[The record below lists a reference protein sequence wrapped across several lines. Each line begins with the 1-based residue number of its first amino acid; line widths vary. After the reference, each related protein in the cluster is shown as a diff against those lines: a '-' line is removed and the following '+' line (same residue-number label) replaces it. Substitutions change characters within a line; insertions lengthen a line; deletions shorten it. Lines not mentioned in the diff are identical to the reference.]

1 MDFLEVKVD
10 HQRDMEGILVDNQEK
25 KIDHK
30 ERIVGHL
37 EKNVNDDFV
46 PIKHLLDDTDINL
59 HDDILNEVDHLVHLD
74 QDKKKICIK
83 ERSILLFFVIINQI
97 L

>member
-10 HQRDMEGILVDNQEK
+10 HQRDMEGILIDSLE

-30 ERIVGHL
+30 ERIVGNL
-37 EKNVNDDFV
+37 EKSVNDDFV

-83 ERSILLFFVIINQI
+83 ERTSLLFF
-97 L
+97 